1 MVPDWD
7 KDMFSR
13 LGIEISDYF
22 NLMKRV
28 AIAYNN
34 AEDASLKH
42 ELKQKF
48 IAMYDNATDQGI
60 AYGSC
65 WGIST
70 ITDIVCAVCLWLIS

>member
-1 MVPDWD
+1 
-7 KDMFSR
+7 MFSR

-28 AIAYNN
+28 AIVYNN
-34 AEDASLKH
+34 VEDAALKH

-60 AYGSC
+60 AYGELL
-65 WGIST
+65 GKVST
-70 ITDIVCAVCLWLIS
+70 ITDIVCAVCFWLIS

>member
-1 MVPDWD
+1 
-7 KDMFSR
+7 
-13 LGIEISDYF
+13 
-22 NLMKRV
+22 MKRV

-34 AEDASLKH
+34 AEDAALNH

-65 WGIST
+65 WGNI
-70 ITDIVCAVCLWLIS
+70 CLLYTSRCV